1 MKAIIVKHLKKM
13 EFVCG
18 LKQFK
23 EYKEQDATEL
33 INCLNDLFK
42 KFGWM
47 TEERVDPKPP
57 QQRPRTIPRG
67 NCALE

>member
-1 MKAIIVKHLKKM
+1 MKKTILNHLQKM

-33 INCLNDLFK
+33 IECLNDLFR

-47 TEERVDPKPP
+47 TDERVD
-57 QQRPRTIPRG
+57 
-67 NCALE
+67 